1 MNVIFTNTLGVPEEY
16 SPKPASALVPEWY
29 KKVDSYVN
37 GAKKPTGEGSSDAT
51 VKRCMPVFDAIV
63 GGYII
68 LSAAD
73 VYVSQKEAS
82 YADAQHFDET
92 GETISLSEEKIK
104 NGNLPKTVP
113 HYEWSS
119 YGLIQFHPI
128 EQMPEHPSRN
138 GHMTYPKWINPWAI
152 KTPEGYSSL
161 FVQPMHRESPFTI
174 LPGIVDTD
182 TYTAAVNFPF
192 VLNDINFEGLIPA
205 GTPIAQVIPIKREDW
220 EMSIGTQEEF
230 MEQHQVTNRL
240 NTKFF
245 DRYKSMFR
253 QPKVYK

>member
-1 MNVIFTNTLGVPEEY
+1 MNVIFTDTIGIPEEY
-16 SPKPASALVPEWY
+16 SPKLASVFVPEWY
-29 KKVDSYVN
+29 KKVDSYIS
-37 GAKKPTGEGSSDAT
+37 GEKKPTGQGTASAT
-51 VKRCMPVFDAIV
+51 VKRCMPVFDAIT

-73 VYVSQKEAS
+73 VYVSQKETEDGDKQP
-82 YADAQHFDET
+82 YF
-92 GETISLSEEKIK
+92 
-104 NGNLPKTVP
+104 
-113 HYEWSS
+113 EWAN
-119 YGLIQFHPI
+119 YGLIAFHAI
-128 EQMPEHPSRN
+128 EQMPEHPARN
-138 GHMTYPKWINPWAI
+138 GHEAYPKWINPWAI

-205 GTPIAQVIPIKREDW
+205 GTPIAQVIPIKREEW
-220 EMSIGTQEEF
+220 QMSFGTQEEF
-230 MEQHQVTNRL
+230 MQQQQVTNRL
-240 NTKFF
+240 QTKFF

>member
-16 SPKPASALVPEWY
+16 SPKLASALVPEWY
-29 KKVDSYVN
+29 KKVDSYIN
-37 GAKKPTGEGSSDAT
+37 GEKKPTGEGSSAAT

-73 VYVSQKEAS
+73 VFVSQKETEDGTKQP
-82 YADAQHFDET
+82 Y
-92 GETISLSEEKIK
+92 
-104 NGNLPKTVP
+104 
-113 HYEWSS
+113 YEWSS

-138 GHMTYPKWINPWAI
+138 GHMAYPKWINPWAI

-230 MEQHQVTNRL
+230 MEQQQVTNRL
-240 NTKFF
+240 QTKFF

>member
-1 MNVIFTNTLGVPEEY
+1 MWLNKMNVIFTDTLGVPEEY
-16 SPKPASALVPEWY
+16 SPKLASSFIPEWY
-29 KKVDSYVN
+29 KKLESYIN
-37 GAKKPTGEGSSDAT
+37 GEKKPTGQGSSAAT

-63 GGYII
+63 GGYIV

-73 VYVSQKEAS
+73 VFVSQKEMEDGTKQP
-82 YADAQHFDET
+82 YF
-92 GETISLSEEKIK
+92 
-104 NGNLPKTVP
+104 
-113 HYEWSS
+113 EWAN
-119 YGLIQFHPI
+119 YGLISFHPI
-128 EQMPEHPSRN
+128 EQMPEHPVRN
-138 GHMTYPKWINPWAI
+138 GHMAYPKWNNPWAI

-192 VLNDINFEGLIPA
+192 VLNDPNFEGLIPA

-220 EMSIGTQEEF
+220 EMSFGTEEEF
-230 MEQHQVTNRL
+230 IQQKQVTDRL
-240 NTKFF
+240 QTKFF